1 MIGEGKERK
10 KNRFL
15 DVDQGRDL
23 PRVDDIARP
32 WIHKGR
38 ADFQKNA
45 CRIYAKFSLHSCI
58 IHFVFEL

>member
-38 ADFQKNA
+38 AE
-45 CRIYAKFSLHSCI
+45 IYITTQNNSHYTICI
-58 IHFVFEL
+58 